1 MKIDENTNILII
13 GLGIIGGSYA
23 RGFTKAGYRIH
34 AIDTNEE
41 TIEYALKNGIVA
53 EGTTKTDRKMIE
65 SADLVIFALYPHI
78 FREWIE
84 KNQWYFKSG
93 SLITDVTGVKGC
105 LVRDIQNFLRDD
117 CEYIAA
123 HPMAGCEKLGI
134 EHSDEKIFYG
144 ANYIVVP
151 TEKNTDEAVK
161 TCSRI
166 GEIQRFDRI
175 SYLSPEEHDE
185 MIGFVSQLTHCIA
198 MSLMTCNHTEKLE
211 DYTGDSF
218 RDLTR
223 IARIDE
229 TMWSELFLL
238 NKDALLHQ
246 MKLFTMEVSKLER
259 MLMEADKEGIKDMMR
274 RSTARRKMIEK
285 QENREEKI

>member
-1 MKIDENTNILII
+1 MKIDKDTNILIV
-13 GLGIIGGSYA
+13 GLGMIGGSYA
-23 RGFTKAGYRIH
+23 RGLTKKGLKIH
-34 AIDTNEE
+34 AIDTDED
-41 TIEYALKNGIVA
+41 TIQYALENNIIA
-53 EGTTKTDRKMIE
+53 EGTTEVDPAMTG
-65 SADLVIFALYPHI
+65 SADVVIFALYPHI
-78 FREWIE
+78 FKEWIRD
-84 KNQWYFKSG
+84 NQQYLKSG
-93 SLITDVTGVKGC
+93 AIITDVTGVKGC
-105 LVRDIQNFLRDD
+105 VVGDVQNMLRDD

-123 HPMAGCEKLGI
+123 HPMAGCERLGI
-134 EHSDEKIFYG
+134 RNSNEKIFHA

-151 TEKNTDEAVK
+151 TERNTEEAKDV
-161 TCSRI
+161 CRQI
-166 GEIQRFDRI
+166 GKLLRFARI
-175 SYLSPEEHDE
+175 SELPPDQHDE

-211 DYTGDSF
+211 DFTGDPF

-246 MKLFTMEVSKLER
+246 MKLLTMEFSKLER

-274 RSTARRKMIEK
+274 RSTARRKLFDKEK
-285 QENREEKI
+285 TEE

>member
-1 MKIDENTNILII
+1 MKINEETNILIV

-23 RGFTKAGYRIH
+23 KGLTKKGLKVRAL
-34 AIDTNEE
+34 DTDEE
-41 TIEYALKNGIVA
+41 TIRYALENNIIC
-53 EGTTKTDRKMIE
+53 EGSTEIDEKLIGE
-65 SADLVIFALYPHI
+65 ADVVIFALYPHI
-78 FREWIE
+78 FKEWIRD
-84 KNQWYFKSG
+84 NQQYLKSG
-93 SLITDVTGVKGC
+93 AIITDVTGVKGC
-105 LVRDIQNFLRDD
+105 VVDDIQNMLRDD

-123 HPMAGCEKLGI
+123 HPMAGGERLGI
-134 EHSDEKIFYG
+134 QNSNEKIFHA
-144 ANYIVVP
+144 ANYIIVP
-151 TEKNTDEAVK
+151 TEKNTEEAKDV
-161 TCSRI
+161 CRQI
-166 GEIQRFDRI
+166 GKLLRFARI
-175 SYLSPEEHDE
+175 SELPPKEHDE

-211 DYTGDSF
+211 DFTGDSF

-246 MKLFTMEVSKLER
+246 MKLFTMEFSKLER

-274 RSTARRKMIEK
+274 RSTARRKLFDKEK
-285 QENREEKI
+285 LEDE

>member
-1 MKIDENTNILII
+1 M

-23 RGFTKAGYRIH
+23 KGFAKNGFDLY
-34 AIDTNEE
+34 AIDNNPE
-41 TIEYALKNGIVA
+41 TIKYALDNYIIA
-53 EGTTKTDRKMIE
+53 EGRTEPDPEIIGK
-65 SADLVIFALYPHI
+65 ADLVIFALYPHI
-78 FREWIE
+78 FKEWIRD
-84 KNQWYFKSG
+84 NQQYFKPG
-93 SLITDVTGVKGC
+93 AIITDVTGVKGC
-105 LVRDIQNFLRDD
+105 IVDDIQNLLRED

-134 EHSDEKIFYG
+134 QNSNEKIFYQ

-151 TEKNTDEAVK
+151 TRKNTEEAKDV
-161 TCSRI
+161 CRQI
-166 GEIQRFDRI
+166 GEILGFARI
-175 SYLSPEEHDE
+175 SELSPEEHDE

-198 MSLMTCNHTEKLE
+198 MSLMTCNHMERVE

-229 TMWSELFLL
+229 TLWSELFLL

-246 MKLFTMEVSKLER
+246 IKLFTMEISKLER

-274 RSTARRKMIEK
+274 RSTARRKLFDKEK
-285 QENREEKI
+285 PTE